1 MSWIISLLL
10 FVTLAQAE
18 NSKVIPVFLD
28 AVEVYQN
35 PSFDPLFLKPEIRS
49 VIQVLKNKN
58 ISPELLGPYLM
69 AKKEHILP
77 ADDKYDHWIKSAH
90 LKKQTSEPLEV
101 SLHANKIDVVI
112 STQFSDDV
120 YAYFFITDGVIPTGK
135 VTSIYKG
142 VASGEGFFFNPVDR
156 AIFPL
161 IGIPAKA
168 PSNHLIVDYGIIES
182 DGDDIKKMQQ
192 LSSIIIDIA
201 IAVYSGQSPNGQV
214 IMNLRKEIKALA
226 DLLISFNSDDRLVTD
241 SFGYTTEEISKL
253 LSERSFVDFKKSHK
267 HETDFTIWQ
276 YDIHFR
282 LLR

>member
-1 MSWIISLLL
+1 MSWIFTLLL
-10 FVTLAQAE
+10 FFSLAHAE
-18 NSKVIPVFLD
+18 TSKVIPVFLN

-35 PSFDPLFLKPEIRS
+35 PNLNPLFLKPEIRS
-49 VIQVLKNKN
+49 VVEVLKNKN
-58 ISPELLGPYLM
+58 ISPELLEPFLL
-69 AKKEHILP
+69 AKKDHLLP
-77 ADDKYDHWIKSAH
+77 ADDKYDQWIKTAH
-90 LKKQTSEPLEV
+90 LKKQMTEPMEV

-112 STQFSDDV
+112 STQYSDDV

-156 AIFPL
+156 SIFPL

-168 PSNHLIVDYGIIES
+168 PSNHLIVDYGIVES
-182 DGDDIKKMQQ
+182 DGDDIKKLQQ

-201 IAVYSGQSPNGQV
+201 IAVYAGQSPNGQV
-214 IMNLRKEIKALA
+214 LMNLRKEIKALA
-226 DLLISFNSDDRLVTD
+226 DLLISFNSDDRLVTN

-253 LSERSFVDFKKSHK
+253 LSERSFVDFKKIHK